1 MQIVVIDDEP
11 LMLAQLKN
19 EVEAVFPDAEVV
31 AFEDPEGVEAYL
43 EEAPEGEPKY
53 AFFDIKL
60 RGMSGIELAKIVKD
74 ERPHT
79 RIVFCTAYSDYALEA
94 FSVPAQGYVLKPITR
109 DKIKE
114 AVRQIDLIAQEG
126 AAKQTENGLVVRTFG
141 NFEVFYDGVPVVWKR
156 QKAKELLALIIDAR
170 GASLNNV
177 EIAKALWDDDSKTSL
192 NYVQTVMA
200 SLRKTLKEYGV
211 EDILIKSWNA
221 TSIDKTKVNC
231 DLYAF
236 LNGDAQAVN
245 DYHGEYMNNYDWAKS
260 TKSWLSGE

>member
-1 MQIVVIDDEP
+1 MQIVTIDDEP
-11 LMLAQLKN
+11 LMLTQLKN
-19 EVEAVFPDAEVV
+19 EVAAVFPDAQVE
-31 AFEDPEGVEAYL
+31 AFEDPESVKAYL
-43 EEAPEGEPKY
+43 AAAPSDEPKY

-74 ERPHT
+74 ARPHT

-114 AVRQIDLIAQEG
+114 AVHQIDLITQKADEQKKES
-126 AAKQTENGLVVRTFG
+126 GLVIRTFG
-141 NFEVFYDGVPVVWKR
+141 SFEVFYDGVPVVWKR
-156 QKAKELLALIIDAR
+156 QKAKELLALIVDAR

-177 EIAKALWDDDSKTSL
+177 EIAKALWNDESKTSL

-211 EDILIKSWNA
+211 DDILIKSWNA

-231 DLYAF
+231 DLYDF
-236 LNGDAQAVN
+236 LKGDAQAVN
-245 DYHGEYMNNYDWAKS
+245 DYYGEYMSNYEWAKS
-260 TKSWLSGE
+260 TKSWLSNS